1 MNDER
6 SVAEDVA
13 AADGPHA
20 HEGPPMTELER
31 IRHSAAHVLAT
42 AILRLWPEAQFAA
55 GPPVENGFYYDV
67 ELPHRISPEDFEK
80 IEAEM
85 KKEIKA
91 NHRFE
96 RVELSRADALAMA
109 SRGELGAL
117 GARPS
122 QSKFKLDIIQN
133 IPEDETITIYRNGDF
148 TDLCAGPHVMRT
160 GNIGAFRLTHVA
172 SAYYKGDE
180 SNPQLQRIYGT
191 AFKNKTQLDAYFA
204 MLEEAKKRDHRK
216 LGKELELFTFDDD
229 VGPGL
234 PMWLPRGA
242 AIIEEL
248 EKLAKE
254 TEFAA
259 GYQRVRTPHIARESL
274 YLTSGHLPYYAESMF
289 PSMRLL
295 EEKDKERLRKVNAII
310 AHFDSYGGE
319 VWDRV
324 LNEARSSKLS
334 DDATKED
341 LFSKLELVHLAERA
355 DDAKLRELKQIAD
368 SIGDPYYLKAM
379 NCPHH
384 HKLYAAVPHSYR
396 DLPLRLAEYGTNY
409 RYEQSGELFGLMRVR
424 SLQMNDAHI
433 YCTEEQFEDEFNAVN
448 QMYLK
453 YFKIFGIEK
462 YVMRFS
468 THDPAKLGQKFVDNS
483 TLWLKTEEMVRGVLQ
498 RSGINYIEVP
508 NEAAFYGP
516 KIDVQVW
523 SAIGREFSIATNQV
537 DFAVPAR
544 FGLVYKTH
552 ENTEATPLCIHRAP
566 LGTHERFI
574 GFLIE
579 HYAGNFPLW
588 LAPEQVRVL
597 PIGDEAP
604 LLEYARAIQAEL
616 RSHEVRADLD
626 ASSDHIKA
634 KIASAEQMKVHT
646 MLVIGNRDME
656 ANAVSVRVH
665 GQGNLGAKP
674 REEVMADILQS
685 IRERR
690 SQHSSS

>member
-1 MNDER
+1 M
-6 SVAEDVA
+6 
-13 AADGPHA
+13 ADDRKTPEQRA
-20 HEGPPMTELER
+20 QMTDLER
-31 IRHSAAHVLAT
+31 LRHSAAHVLAT
-42 AILRLWPEAQFAA
+42 AILKIWPEAQFAA

-67 ELPHRISPEDFEK
+67 DLPHRISPDDFER

-85 KKEIKA
+85 KRETKA
-91 NHRFE
+91 NHVFE
-96 RVELSRADALAMA
+96 RIELSRADALAMA
-109 SRGELGAL
+109 QRGELGAL
-117 GARPS
+117 SPRPAPS
-122 QSKFKLDIIQN
+122 RFKLDIIQN
-133 IPEDETITIYRNGDF
+133 IPEDEKITIYRNGDF
-148 TDLCAGPHVMRT
+148 TDLCAGPHVLRT
-160 GNIGAFRLTHVA
+160 GNIGAFRLTNVA

-180 SNPQLQRIYGT
+180 NNPQLQRIYGT
-191 AFKNKTQLDAYFA
+191 AFKNKTQLDEYFA

-234 PMWLPRGA
+234 PLWLPRGA

-259 GYQRVRTPHIARESL
+259 GYQRVKTTNLARESL
-274 YLTSGHLPYYAESMF
+274 YKKSGHLPYYAESMF
-289 PSMRLL
+289 PPM
-295 EEKDKERLRKVNAII
+295 V
-310 AHFDSYGGE
+310 
-319 VWDRV
+319 
-324 LNEARSSKLS
+324 
-334 DDATKED
+334 
-341 LFSKLELVHLAERA
+341 LAEGDDDITKRA
-355 DDAKLRELKQIAD
+355 RNREASERVMKVLHDFMKHKISDITDSEGRLVDAETFHERMRDLQDSTEWIELRESAQEDRA
-368 SIGDPYYLKAM
+368 GDKYYLKAM

-384 HKLYAAVPHSYR
+384 HKLFAALPRSYR
-396 DLPLRLAEYGTNY
+396 DLPLRFAEYGY
-409 RYEQSGELFGLMRVR
+409 CHRYEQSGELFGLMRVR

-468 THDPAKLGQKFVDNS
+468 THDPAKLGQKFVDEPE
-483 TLWLKTEEMVRGVLQ
+483 LWIKTEAMVRGVLQ
-498 RSGINYIEVP
+498 RSKINYVEVP

-544 FGLVYKTH
+544 FGLVYKDRDNI
-552 ENTEATPLCIHRAP
+552 EKTPLCIHRAP

-604 LLEYARAIQAEL
+604 LLEYARSIQNEL
-616 RSHEVRADLD
+616 RVREVRCELD
-626 ASSDHIKA
+626 ASNDHIKA

-646 MLVIGNRDME
+646 MLVLGHRDLE

-665 GQGNLGAKP
+665 GQGNLGATP
-674 REEVMADILQS
+674 RGEVIADILAAIQ
-685 IRERR
+685 ERR
-690 SQHSSS
+690 S